1 VPGPFTW
8 QSAWH
13 DTAAWGR
20 LGRVH
25 IRRDVKVG
33 LSIVA
38 AVVWI
43 GAVTLLI
50 VHEPDPGAASPA
62 ELRDRLAA
70 ALSVHDADAFAGLLN
85 YPGSGGGDFAKD
97 YVTVLADRGVHDVH
111 VELGPDA
118 AAPTRA
124 TVAGALGD
132 GKPFSYPLTVTSE
145 DGRWTVALT
154 PPLP

>member
-1 VPGPFTW
+1 LAGRRG
-8 QSAWH
+8 
-13 DTAAWGR
+13 WGR

-33 LSIVA
+33 LSIAA

-50 VHEPDPGAASPA
+50 VHEPDPGAGSPA
-62 ELRDRLAA
+62 ELRDRLAT
-70 ALSVHDADAFAGLLN
+70 ALSEHNADALGDLLD
-85 YPGSGGGDFAKD
+85 YPGSGTADFAKD
-97 YVTVLADRGVHDVH
+97 YVAVLAGNGVHDVH
-111 VELGPDA
+111 VELGPDPG
-118 AAPTRA
+118 APSRA
-124 TVAGALGD
+124 TIAGALGD

-145 DGRWTVALT
+145 DGRWTAAFT

>member
-1 VPGPFTW
+1 
-8 QSAWH
+8 
-13 DTAAWGR
+13 
-20 LGRVH
+20 VH

-33 LSIVA
+33 LSIAA
-38 AVVWI
+38 AVAWI

-70 ALSVHDADAFAGLLN
+70 AISGHDADAFAGLLD

-97 YVTVLADRGVHDVH
+97 YVAVLADNGVHDVH

-118 AAPTRA
+118 AAPARA
-124 TVAGALGD
+124 TVTGALGD
-132 GKPFSYPLTVTSE
+132 GKPFSYPLTVTTE
-145 DGRWTVALT
+145 NGRWTVAFT

>member
-1 VPGPFTW
+1 M
-8 QSAWH
+8 
-13 DTAAWGR
+13 
-20 LGRVH
+20 H

-33 LSIVA
+33 LSIAA
-38 AVVWI
+38 AVAWI

-62 ELRDRLAA
+62 ELRDRLVA
-70 ALSVHDADAFAGLLN
+70 ALSGHDADAFAGLLD

-97 YVTVLADRGVHDVH
+97 YVTVLADRGVHDVR

-118 AAPTRA
+118 AAPARA
-124 TVAGALGD
+124 TVTGALGD
-132 GKPFSYPLTVTSE
+132 GKPFSYPLTVTTE
-145 DGRWTVALT
+145 DGRWTVAFT

>member
-1 VPGPFTW
+1 M
-8 QSAWH
+8 
-13 DTAAWGR
+13 
-20 LGRVH
+20 H

-33 LSIVA
+33 LSIA
-38 AVVWI
+38 AALAWI

-70 ALSVHDADAFAGLLN
+70 ALSGHDADAFAGLLD

-97 YVTVLADRGVHDVH
+97 YVTVLADRGVHDVQ
-111 VELGPDA
+111 VELGPDT
-118 AAPTRA
+118 AAPARA
-124 TVAGALGD
+124 TVTGALGD
-132 GKPFSYPLTVTSE
+132 GRPFSYPLTVTTE
-145 DGRWTVALT
+145 DGRWTVAFT

>member
-1 VPGPFTW
+1 M
-8 QSAWH
+8 
-13 DTAAWGR
+13 
-20 LGRVH
+20 H

-33 LSIVA
+33 LSITA

-50 VHEPDPGAASPA
+50 VHEPDPGAASPG
-62 ELRDRLAA
+62 ELRDKLAS
-70 ALSVHDADAFAGLLN
+70 ALSGHDADAFADLLD

-97 YVTVLADRGVHDVH
+97 YVSVLAGRGVHDVH
-111 VELGPDA
+111 VDLGPDA

-124 TVAGALGD
+124 TVSGALGD
-132 GKPFSYPLTVTSE
+132 GKAFSYPLTVTSE
-145 DGRWTVALT
+145 DGRWTVAFT

>member
-1 VPGPFTW
+1 M
-8 QSAWH
+8 
-13 DTAAWGR
+13 
-20 LGRVH
+20 H

-38 AVVWI
+38 AVAWI
-43 GAVTLLI
+43 GAVALLI
-50 VHEPDPGAASPA
+50 GHEPDPGAASPG

-70 ALSVHDADAFAGLLN
+70 ALSAHDSDAFAGLID

-97 YVTVLADRGVHDVH
+97 YAAVLADHGVHDVH

-118 AAPTRA
+118 AAPARA
-124 TVAGALGD
+124 TVTGALGD
-132 GKPFSYPLTVTSE
+132 GRPFSYALNVTSE
-145 DGRWTVALT
+145 DGRWTVAFT

>member
-1 VPGPFTW
+1 
-8 QSAWH
+8 
-13 DTAAWGR
+13 
-20 LGRVH
+20 VH

-33 LSIVA
+33 LSIA
-38 AVVWI
+38 AAAVWI

-62 ELRDRLAA
+62 ELRDRLTA
-70 ALSVHDADAFAGLLN
+70 ALGAHDSDALAGLLD
-85 YPGSGGGDFAKD
+85 YPGSGGDDFAKN
-97 YVTVLADRGVHDVH
+97 YVGVLAGHGVHDVH

-124 TVAGALGD
+124 TIAGALAD
-132 GKPFSYPLTVTSE
+132 GKPFSYPLAVTSE
-145 DGRWTVALT
+145 DGRWTIAFT

>member
-1 VPGPFTW
+1 
-8 QSAWH
+8 
-13 DTAAWGR
+13 
-20 LGRVH
+20 VH

-33 LSIVA
+33 LSVVA
-38 AVVWI
+38 AVAWI

-70 ALSVHDADAFAGLLN
+70 ALGTHDPDAFAGLLD
-85 YPGSGGGDFAKD
+85 YPGSGGDDFAKD
-97 YVTVLADRGVHDVH
+97 YVSVLADRGVHDVR

-124 TVAGALGD
+124 TVAGTLGD
-132 GKPFSYPLTVTSE
+132 GRPFSYPLRVTSE
-145 DGRWTVALT
+145 EGRWTIAFT